1 MWVGTGGVCTEPR
14 LALHG
19 VGGGSGQGVFCSP
32 LRGQSRA
39 HCRGE
44 QLHAHVV
51 LPHPAQCISRAQFT
65 NTNTALEQ
73 VLQPARGGGASAS
86 LAAFLVLMG
95 AAATPRFYRC
105 CRHGCAMGALRH
117 SIQFPAPSRASVQ
130 PCCELHALTAYSP
143 ALLCFARDAAPT
155 RDELDSPVPEIT
167 FRLRFPGL
175 TKLL

>member
-1 MWVGTGGVCTEPR
+1 
-14 LALHG
+14 
-19 VGGGSGQGVFCSP
+19 
-32 LRGQSRA
+32 
-39 HCRGE
+39 
-44 QLHAHVV
+44 
-51 LPHPAQCISRAQFT
+51 
-65 NTNTALEQ
+65 
-73 VLQPARGGGASAS
+73 
-86 LAAFLVLMG
+86 
-95 AAATPRFYRC
+95 
-105 CRHGCAMGALRH
+105 MGALRH